1 MRVGVDASFR
11 RAHEAERRIEYE
23 ERLLRTVGVL
33 ERVAERDRAG
43 ITTKPTA
50 HANDNKENRKA
61 EENRL
66 TQVVEPRGI
75 GDWSL
80 VVGRWSLAICV
91 FGSAEEVDQCG
102 HHDEGKKGDVPIL
115 LDTLKEDG
123 EQVAIVLELAEEG
136 DRGSAVSEP
145 HIDHV
150 NAVDSDA
157 DQVRDNKEILRY
169 VLIGLVKT
177 PFRR

>member
-43 ITTKPTA
+43 ITTEPTA

-66 TQVVEPRGI
+66 TGIVEPF
-75 GDWSL
+75 
-80 VVGRWSLAICV
+80 VICD
-91 FGSAEEVDQCG
+91 FCRSA
-102 HHDEGKKGDVPIL
+102 KPW
-115 LDTLKEDG
+115 
-123 EQVAIVLELAEEG
+123 
-136 DRGSAVSEP
+136 
-145 HIDHV
+145 
-150 NAVDSDA
+150 
-157 DQVRDNKEILRY
+157 
-169 VLIGLVKT
+169 
-177 PFRR
+177 